1 MRTTLDIDDNLL
13 AIARIRAREKGISIG
28 AAVSEIM
35 RRGLEVPR
43 TRSKR
48 GFPVFQMPPDAP
60 VITEE
65 IVARYRDD
73 DPFDS

>member
-1 MRTTLDIDDNLL
+1 MRTTLDIDDNML
-13 AIARIRAREKGISIG
+13 AIARVRAREKGISIG

-60 VITEE
+60 VITDE

-73 DPFDS
+73 DPFDE

>member
-1 MRTTLDIDDNLL
+1 MRTTLDIDDSLL
-13 AIARIRAREKGISIG
+13 AIARVRAREKGISIG

-48 GFPVFQMPPDAP
+48 GFPVFQLPPGAP
-60 VITEE
+60 IITDE

-73 DPFDS
+73 DPTDA

>member
-1 MRTTLDIDDNLL
+1 MRTTLDIDDQLL
-13 AIARIRAREKGISIG
+13 AIARVRARQQGVSLG

-48 GFPVFQMPPDAP
+48 GFPIFQMPPDSP
-60 VITEE
+60 VITDV

-73 DPFDS
+73 DPFDE